1 GAPKWFS
8 SVKFLIFADS
18 NELIEVVKATWSTNH
33 SLMSIIEG
41 LQQGSI
47 HSSKYIWSA
56 NELRRKGKFVVG
68 NDEVVTLRLI
78 ARFHGTAADGHFGV
92 LATLKRICAYF
103 YWKVLR
109 KW

>member
-1 GAPKWFS
+1 
-8 SVKFLIFADS
+8 
-18 NELIEVVKATWSTNH
+18 
-33 SLMSIIEG
+33 G
-41 LQQGSI
+41 LQQGSV

-78 ARFHGTAADGHFGV
+78 THFHGTAADGHFGV